1 MQATSFDTPASV
13 TCSNAA
19 PVSLSAAVG
28 NEEYSNKATE
38 GATPVDESR
47 EAQCAHCGKRGG
59 HLANCPFK

>member
-28 NEEYSNKATE
+28 NEECSNRAAKV
-38 GATPVDESR
+38 ATPVGESR
-47 EAQCAHCGKRGG
+47 EAQCAQCGQRGG